1 MEQVAIITQQE
12 ADLLRGQEFAPAS
25 HYNPVQDC
33 LANWIITIQEIEQ
46 TTNPEYLWVQDLP
59 LIDWCGPYIP
69 VSGDTEN
76 YFTQFFSGNTGQ

>member
-12 ADLLRGQEFAPAS
+12 ADLLRGQEYAPAS
-25 HYNPVQDC
+25 YYNPVQDC
-33 LANWIITIQEIEQ
+33 LANWIITIQEIQQ
-46 TTNPEYLWVQDLP
+46 TTNPEYLWVKDLP

-76 YFTQFFSGNTGQ
+76 YFTQFFSGETN

>member
-1 MEQVAIITQQE
+1 MEQVAIITLEQ

-59 LIDWCGPYIP
+59 LIDWCPPIP
-69 VSGDTEN
+69 NPSGVTEN
-76 YFTQFFSGNTGQ
+76 IL